1 MLAEYHFY
9 SNPPF
14 SGSYEMRQFYN
25 DYMMTTVNS
34 ARMKVQEETKKG
46 MPPEEA
52 EKLVTDEAHFRIWY
66 EGWLDN
72 MEKIVGS

>member
-1 MLAEYHFY
+1 
-9 SNPPF
+9 
-14 SGSYEMRQFYN
+14 
-25 DYMMTTVNS
+25 MTVVIS

-66 EGWLDN
+66 EGWLNN
-72 MEKIVGS
+72 MAKIVGS